1 MEPILTREQVRQVDR
16 IAAEE
21 YHISGLVLMENA
33 GHNAT
38 QIILQEMADRLSA
51 RGTEDAARV
60 LIFCG
65 TGNNGGDGF
74 VIARHLDNAGVNVAV
89 AMAGEPDRLAPD
101 AAANHRICV
110 AMELPI
116 VDAVQAEIRP
126 RDLVVDALLGT
137 GFTGQVRQP
146 LAGIIE
152 TINRASK
159 IGVVA
164 VDVPSGLDCSTGEPA
179 NACVKADLTITFAAD
194 KAGLQTEQGRKYA
207 GRVRVADIG
216 APPAIARRV
225 LDA

>member
-33 GHNAT
+33 GRNAT
-38 QIILQEMADRLSA
+38 QILLQEMGDRLSA
-51 RGTEDAARV
+51 RGTGGRGRV

-74 VIARHLDNAGVNVAV
+74 VIARHLDNAGVNVAI
-89 AMAGEPDRLAPD
+89 AIAGEPDRLSPD

-110 AMELPI
+110 AMGLPI
-116 VDAVQAEIRP
+116 SDAVQAEIRP
-126 RDLVVDALLGT
+126 GDLVVDALLGT
-137 GFTGQVRQP
+137 GFAGQVRQP

-159 IGVVA
+159 IGAVA
-164 VDVPSGLDCSTGEPA
+164 IDVPSGLDCNTGEPA
-179 NACVKADLTITFAAD
+179 NACVRADLTITFAAG
-194 KAGLQTEQGRKYA
+194 KAGFQTDRGREYA

-216 APPAIARRV
+216 APPAIVRRI
-225 LDA
+225 LGT

>member
-74 VIARHLDNAGVNVAV
+74 VIARHLDNAGVNVAI

-126 RDLVVDALLGT
+126 RDLDHLGLLLEKLEPGQQVPMVFLRHKEGVATRIDMNIAL
-137 GFTGQVRQP
+137 P
-146 LAGIIE
+146 
-152 TINRASK
+152 
-159 IGVVA
+159 
-164 VDVPSGLDCSTGEPA
+164 
-179 NACVKADLTITFAAD
+179 
-194 KAGLQTEQGRKYA
+194 
-207 GRVRVADIG
+207 
-216 APPAIARRV
+216 
-225 LDA
+225 